1 MAGMERKVPFE
12 EECQYHLFTRGVEKR
27 IVFTSEADYRRFML
41 LLLLCNSEKSVRIA
55 DLITSSQGEPLRK
68 ALEITKNRVPLVHI
82 LAYSLMP
89 NHIHL
94 LVHEMRKG
102 GISKFMLKLMTAYS
116 MYFNTKY
123 TRSGP
128 LFTRP
133 FRSRHVGSDEYFR
146 WVFAYVL
153 LNPLELHQ
161 YDWKETGIR
170 NRGAAARYMQTYPY
184 SSFQDYFV
192 GTRPESPIIEKNMLP
207 IELNDVQTMDD
218 LLISLAENEVFA
230 ELPLE

>member
-1 MAGMERKVPFE
+1 
-12 EECQYHLFTRGVEKR
+12 
-27 IVFTSEADYRRFML
+27 ML
-41 LLLLCNSEKSVRIA
+41 LLLLCNGEKSMRVA
-55 DLITSSQGEPLRK
+55 DLISSSQGEPLRK
-68 ALEITKNRVPLVHI
+68 ALELAKVRVPLVHI

-89 NHIHL
+89 NHVHL
-94 LVHEMRKG
+94 VVHEMRKR

-133 FRSRHVGSDEYFR
+133 FRSRHINSDEYFR

-161 YDWKETGIR
+161 ADWKEVGVR
-170 NRGAAARYMQTYPY
+170 NIGEAAGYMQTYPY
-184 SSFQDYFV
+184 SSDQD
-192 GTRPESPIIEKNMLP
+192 
-207 IELNDVQTMDD
+207 
-218 LLISLAENEVFA
+218 
-230 ELPLE
+230 